1 MMTWKDS
8 SLRGLREVG
17 SAKERFCFFDIAKGE
32 RSWIRKGMQ
41 QAAGERPGAAL
52 RHRRF
57 ASAVPEVQTPVT
69 RRWCCKAAEA
79 LGCESFWEMST
90 VVTMVRRRWEGG
102 PECDSGR
109 IVLPV
114 SVFVKTASGIRLRR
128 NDDEDSIWHSGFI
141 RQHSAGD
148 CGGAKHCCAPGGT
161 ATEIST
167 RGGSADGSGRGC
179 GGSALSVELMKTGSR
194 VHLGNDGWPR
204 RTAAVRC
211 WSEATFSKA
220 PRYQK
225 A

>member
-1 MMTWKDS
+1 MAAFAVEDVLCGTGS
-8 SLRGLREVG
+8 RRCRSPEGRGGRPARRG
-17 SAKERFCFFDIAKGE
+17 SRG
-32 RSWIRKGMQ
+32 
-41 QAAGERPGAAL
+41 
-52 RHRRF
+52 
-57 ASAVPEVQTPVT
+57 
-69 RRWCCKAAEA
+69 
-79 LGCESFWEMST
+79 SFWEMST
-90 VVTMVRRRWEGG
+90 VVTRVRRRWEGG

-204 RTAAVRC
+204 CAAAVRC